1 MMDKS
6 IKVVTTGRCECF
18 WREGIF
24 GPSSVNVLFN
34 CTRQCNLCER
44 CSLPSTPIQYT
55 EHFQAFMICRENYK
69 LRQLETT
76 LKLLLII
83 LVGRRNHLP
92 TFLTFKFP
100 AFSLQALLIWPSL
113 HLNSFFHSATLFST
127 MFSTYNAS
135 KECLSFH
142 LSKNYINMQFKYIFH
157 HLFLLVFLPR

>member
-1 MMDKS
+1 
-6 IKVVTTGRCECF
+6 
-18 WREGIF
+18 
-24 GPSSVNVLFN
+24 
-34 CTRQCNLCER
+34 
-44 CSLPSTPIQYT
+44 
-55 EHFQAFMICRENYK
+55 MICRENYK

-157 HLFLLVFLPR
+157 HLFLLVFLPDSYMIIWHNVTSISKTFQKQMQMSNNPKETRDFLLLCSLI